1 MLDFWVEEVAIKLLL
16 LVIDSLI
23 IDCELLLD
31 LLVLSESLFR
41 FLLLNLLLIFLS
53 LPQSLVVPID
63 VFFQANFL

>member
-31 LLVLSESLFR
+31 LLVLSESLFC
-41 FLLLNLLLIFLS
+41 FLFLNLLLIFLS
-53 LPQSLVVPID
+53 LP
-63 VFFQANFL
+63 